1 MNCEQCGKPLKAHYG
16 KGRPAHYC
24 SDSCKQ
30 AAYRKRKAHRA
41 TKKRPHDLDAD
52 MFATMADGRFIDVL
66 RVVRDRLM
74 AVFMAEDTPATAI
87 APISRSL
94 VDVAKQIDDIHR
106 TEDAAAGE
114 IAAAMA
120 DTAEGAGEF
129 NLDDV

>member
-1 MNCEQCGKPLKAHYG
+1 MNCEQCGKPLPARYG

-30 AAYRKRKAHRA
+30 AAYRKRKASRM
-41 TKKRPHDLDAD
+41 TKNRPHDLDAD
-52 MFATMADGRFIDVL
+52 AFASMADGRFIDVL

-94 VDVAKQIDDIHR
+94 VDVAKQIDDIHAA
-106 TEDAAAGE
+106 EDAAAGE
-114 IAAAMA
+114 IAAAMK
-120 DTAEGAGEF
+120 DTAEDAGEF
-129 NLDDV
+129 NMNDI